1 MMINLKFDDSATVSK
16 LRSSYINKSLSEI
29 QTNNKIKIDLSVLSQ
44 LSLEEVKC
52 NKLCNSSLKE
62 GTDNKTIRFSY
73 LVVV

>member
-29 QTNNKIKIDLSVLSQ
+29 QTNNKLKIDLSVLSQ

-52 NKLCNSSLKE
+52 S
-62 GTDNKTIRFSY
+62 
-73 LVVV
+73 